1 MNKIF
6 FQFYL
11 LAKKKKRNGFTLIET
26 LIAIFIF
33 SLTFTGLSL
42 AINHLYSAY
51 DFIWSQAST
60 ISEARRGVKTMVR
73 EIRGANTGDDGS
85 YAIQK
90 AENNEFIFFSDINKD
105 GRLERVRYFL
115 GGVSANE
122 ATKECVTYLDG
133 GSCSVNFSDFYQ
145 GTLQQAQLQ
154 VSIEGDFNWSKE
166 FADIFADGSKLGDL
180 CEQSGACSDCPGF
193 WQGTATFDVT
203 QQAQDNNLQLL
214 AEASSKVN
222 NYCDWQEPNHS
233 MKVKFKLSW
242 LATVDGKEKEFDK
255 GIIEPIG
262 HPVSY
267 PLDQEKIIIISH
279 YVQNSDDTPSKSVF
293 KYFDENGQEI
303 TESPARPEQT
313 KLMRVS
319 LIININPQRKPDD
332 YLLQSEVQLRNL
344 KLEKD

>member
-1 MNKIF
+1 MNNIF
-6 FQFYL
+6 VKTYL
-11 LAKKKKRNGFTLIET
+11 SKKHSKGFTLIET

-33 SLTFTGLSL
+33 SLIFGGLAMS
-42 AINHLYSAY
+42 ISHLYRVY
-51 DFIWSQAST
+51 DFVWAQASAV
-60 ISEARRGVKTMVR
+60 SEARRGVKTMIR

-105 GRLERVRYFL
+105 GKRERVRYFL
-115 GGVSANE
+115 GGASANE

-133 GSCSVNFSDFYQ
+133 GSCSVNFSNFYQ
-145 GTLQQAQLQ
+145 GTLQQAQVQ
-154 VSIEGDFNWSKE
+154 VSVEGDFGWYKE
-166 FADIFADGSKLGDL
+166 FADIYADGVKLGDL
-180 CEQSGACSDCPGF
+180 CHQSGSCSDCPGA

-222 NYCDWQEPNHS
+222 NFCDWQESNHS

-242 LATVDGKEKEFDK
+242 VAVSSGKEKEFDK
-255 GIIEPIG
+255 GVIEPVG
-262 HPVSY
+262 QPVTY
-267 PLDQEKIIIISH
+267 PLEQEKITIISR
-279 YVQNSDDTPSKSVF
+279 YVQNSEDSPSKNVF

-303 TESPARPEQT
+303 TETPARPEQT

-319 LIININPQRKPDD
+319 LIVNVNPLRKPDD

-344 KLEKD
+344 KSEKD